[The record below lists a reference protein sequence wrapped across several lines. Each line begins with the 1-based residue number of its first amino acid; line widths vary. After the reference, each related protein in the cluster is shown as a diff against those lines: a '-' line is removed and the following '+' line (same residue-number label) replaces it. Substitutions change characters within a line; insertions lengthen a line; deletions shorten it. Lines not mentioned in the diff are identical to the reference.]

1 MKKYT
6 LIFLGLLAYTVAS
19 ANIVVVNGLTHE
31 FQVVPG
37 QEYNGAIEIQNASDE
52 AKSVKIYQTDYWF
65 SFTGE
70 SRHDDP
76 GSMERSNAGW
86 IKPGLSFV
94 TLQPNE
100 TQMITFEIKVPQANN
115 LNGTYWSVIMVEGVE
130 NPDPETAKTGF
141 TINTVV
147 RYAIQVVTDFA
158 NSGNANLEFIRLG
171 LVSEEGIPVLEADI
185 ENTGDRLL
193 KPVLSIEIF
202 NEHGDSQGVIRID
215 RRRIYPGTSI
225 RAHIRLEGIKPGH
238 YSGVLI
244 ADCGDDYVFGT
255 QLNLEL

>member
-6 LIFLGLLAYTVAS
+6 LIFFGFLAYAIAS
-19 ANIVVVNGLTHE
+19 ANIIVVNGLTHE
-31 FQVVPG
+31 FQVIPG
-37 QEYNGAIEIQNASDE
+37 QDYKGAIEVQNASDE
-52 AKSVKIYQTDYWF
+52 SKSVKIYQTDYWF
-65 SFTGE
+65 SYTGE
-70 SRHDDP
+70 SKHGEP
-76 GSMERSNAGW
+76 GTMERSNADW
-86 IKPGLSFV
+86 IKTNSSFV

-100 TQMITFEIKVPQANN
+100 TYMISFEIKVPQANN

-130 NPDPETAKTGF
+130 NPDPEAGKTGF

-158 NSGNANLEFIRLG
+158 NSGNANLEFLRLG
-171 LVSEEGIPVLEADI
+171 LASEEGIPILEVDI
-185 ENTGDRLL
+185 ENSGDRLL
-193 KPVLSIEIF
+193 KPGLSVELF
-202 NEHGDSQGVIRID
+202 NEKGDSQGVIRID

-225 RAHIRLEGIKPGH
+225 RANIRFEGIKPGH